1 MTEQQD
7 PVSKFQAHIGLH
19 FLDPKILRRALT
31 HRSFVN
37 EREETLGDNE
47 RLEFL
52 GDAILDFVVGDML
65 YRRFADMPEGELTQL
80 RAALV
85 RTDSLAILA
94 SDIQLG
100 EFLFIGKG
108 EENSGGRKRINNL
121 CRGFEALI
129 GGIYMDRGLE
139 AVREFV
145 LPRLNSFLEYVIA
158 NDLHKDARSILQERS
173 QADIHVTPVYRMVDA
188 NGPDHEREF
197 SLEVIV
203 GDIVLGQGM
212 GSSKRIAAQA
222 AARDALKHL
231 DEKGW
236 PDEAYILALEAQEGL
251 AELLEER
258 DEEALESDE
267 L

>member
-1 MTEQQD
+1 MIEQDQI
-7 PVSKFQAHIGLH
+7 KLFQNHISVH
-19 FLDPKILRRALT
+19 FLDPDILRRALT

-37 EREETLGDNE
+37 EQETTLGDNE

-65 YRRFADMPEGELTQL
+65 YRRFAELPEGELTQL

-94 SDIQLG
+94 SEIQLG
-100 EFLFIGKG
+100 EYLFIGKG
-108 EENSGGRKRINNL
+108 EENSGGRKRMNNL

-129 GGIYMDRGLE
+129 GAIYMDRGLE
-139 AVREFV
+139 AVREFI
-145 LPRLNSFLEYVIA
+145 LPRLNTFLEYVLA

-173 QADIHVTPVYRMVDA
+173 QAEIRVTPVYRMVEA
-188 NGPDHEREF
+188 IGPDHEREF
-197 SLEVIV
+197 SLEVTV
-203 GDIVLGQGM
+203 GDIVLGQGI

-222 AARDALKHL
+222 AARDALKRL
-231 DEKGW
+231 EEKGW

-251 AELLEER
+251 AELLENPE
-258 DEEALESDE
+258 EEAVESDE

>member
-1 MTEQQD
+1 MTEQD
-7 PVSKFQAHIGLH
+7 KLKLFQNHIAVH
-19 FLDPKILRRALT
+19 FLDPNVLRRALT

-37 EREETLGDNE
+37 EQEETMGDNE

-65 YRRFADMPEGELTQL
+65 YRRFAELPEGELTQL

-94 SDIQLG
+94 SEIQLG
-100 EFLFIGKG
+100 DYLFIGKG
-108 EENSGGRKRINNL
+108 EENSGGRKRMNNL

-129 GGIYMDRGLE
+129 GAIYMDRGLE

-145 LPRLNSFLEYVIA
+145 LPRLNTFLEYVLA

-173 QADIHVTPVYRMVDA
+173 QAEIRVTPVYRTVEVL
-188 NGPDHEREF
+188 GPDHEREF

-203 GDIVLGQGM
+203 GDIVLGQGI

-222 AARDALKHL
+222 AARDALKRL
-231 DEKGW
+231 EENGW

-251 AELLEER
+251 ADVLDNPEE
-258 DEEALESDE
+258 EVVESDE
-267 L
+267 I

>member
-1 MTEQQD
+1 MTEQDQIN
-7 PVSKFQAHIGLH
+7 KFQAHIGLH

-47 RLEFL
+47 RMEFL

-85 RTDSLAILA
+85 RTDSLAMLA

-100 EFLFIGKG
+100 DYLFIGKG

-251 AELLEER
+251 AELLEADR
-258 DEEALESDE
+258 DEEAVESDE

>member
-1 MTEQQD
+1 MTEQDQLT
-7 PVSKFQAHIGLH
+7 KFQSHIGLH
-19 FLDPKILRRALT
+19 FLDPNILRRALT

-37 EREETLGDNE
+37 EQEANLGDNE

-65 YRRFADMPEGELTQL
+65 YRRFVELPEGELTQL

-85 RTDSLAILA
+85 RTDSLAMLA
-94 SDIQLG
+94 NDIQLG

-129 GGIYMDRGLE
+129 AGIYMDRGLE

-145 LPRLNSFLEYVIA
+145 LPRLNTFLEYVIA

-197 SLEVIV
+197 SLEVLV

-212 GSSKRIAAQA
+212 GSSKRVAAQA
-222 AARDALKHL
+222 AARDALKRL
-231 DEKGW
+231 EEKGW
-236 PDEAYILALEAQEGL
+236 PDEAYILALEVQEGL
-251 AELLEER
+251 DEVLEPEA

-267 L
+267 I